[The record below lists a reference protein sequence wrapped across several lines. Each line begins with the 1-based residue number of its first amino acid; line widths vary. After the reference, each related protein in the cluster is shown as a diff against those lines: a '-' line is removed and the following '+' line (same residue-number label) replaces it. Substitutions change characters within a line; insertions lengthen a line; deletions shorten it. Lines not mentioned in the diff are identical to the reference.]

1 MSDSGFRAVDSG
13 FMVLDSGF
21 FFSGTWIR
29 DSSRL
34 RDSSFQK
41 EKFSES
47 RLPFIGREK
56 LFFALCQ
63 MNELHNL
70 CINLVSRDISTP
82 PSLPETGSCVPYNG
96 SVCYNLLNG
105 LSIYVRSLER
115 LENIERKVS
124 RAYAKISKI
133 SERCRPFVR
142 RFLCHYEFPRCNSSL
157 SVPKPSQICY
167 EECEILRT
175 SICPEEYLLSERLRP
190 QQVLFPECPSL
201 PRADTAEGKNCI
213 KLNVTK
219 TKTAKSPNSP
229 NSPKSPKS
237 PKPEK
242 PTREKHKAGKGKGK
256 CRS

>member
-1 MSDSGFRAVDSG
+1 MVGESKKVSDSGFRAVDSG

-47 RLPFIGREK
+47 RLPFMGREK

-96 SVCYNLLNG
+96 SVCYNFLNG
-105 LSIYVRSLER
+105 ESIYVRSLEK

-124 RAYAKISKI
+124 RAYPEFSEI

-142 RFLCHYEFPRCNSSL
+142 PLLCHYEFPSCDSSS
-157 SVPKPSQICY
+157 SVPKPMQICY

-175 SICPEEYLLSERLRP
+175 SICPEETL
-190 QQVLFPECPSL
+190 QQVSFPECSSL

-213 KLNVTK
+213 KLNVNK
-219 TKTAKSPNSP
+219 TKTAKSQNSP
-229 NSPKSPKS
+229 NSPTSPKS

-242 PTREKHKAGKGKGK
+242 PTPEKGKAGKEKGK